1 VAFDQVLAQR
11 IGDRLTGVP
20 GVTSK
25 QMFGRF
31 VFLIDGHLTVG
42 VTGADLM
49 VRVGRVGRDDAEAV
63 LARPGVRPSDMGGRR
78 MAGWVVVDR
87 SGPADDHALD
97 GWIAQA
103 RAYVAKLAPK

>member
-1 VAFDQVLAQR
+1 MTFDQVLAQR

-49 VRVGRVGRDDAEAV
+49 VRVGRDDAEAV

-78 MAGWVVVDR
+78 MAGWVVVDG
-87 SGPADDHALD
+87 SGLADDHALD
-97 GWIAQA
+97 GWIGQA
-103 RAYVAKLAPK
+103 RTYVAKLAPK

>member
-1 VAFDQVLAQR
+1 VTFDQVLAQR
-11 IGDRLTGVP
+11 IGDRLAGVP

-49 VRVGRVGRDDAEAV
+49 VRVGRDDAEAV

-78 MAGWVVVDR
+78 MAGWVVVDG
-87 SGPADDHALD
+87 SGLADDHALD
-97 GWIAQA
+97 GWIGQA
-103 RAYVAKLAPK
+103 RTYVAKLAPK

>member
-1 VAFDQVLAQR
+1 MAFDQVLAQR
-11 IGDRLTGVP
+11 IGDRLAGVP

-31 VFLIDGHLTVG
+31 VFLVDGHLTVG

-49 VRVGRVGRDDAEAV
+49 VRVGRDDAEAA
-63 LARPGVRPSDMGGRR
+63 LSRPGVRPSDMGGRR
-78 MAGWVVVDR
+78 MAGWVVVDG
-87 SGPADDHALD
+87 SGLADDHALD

-103 RAYVAKLAPK
+103 RAYVATLAPK

>member
-49 VRVGRVGRDDAEAV
+49 VRVGRVGRDDAEA
-63 LARPGVRPSDMGGRR
+63 SDMGGRR
-78 MAGWVVVDR
+78 MTGWVVVDG
-87 SGPADDHALD
+87 SGLADDHALD